1 MGKDPT
7 DPLVTKE
14 TRAAER
20 NEATR
25 PADAGPEP
33 TPEEEAAAE
42 AHGPA
47 DAEAAEHAKEQY
59 ETGAQAKGE
68 GRTP

>member
-1 MGKDPT
+1 MGTDPT
-7 DPLVTKE
+7 DRLVSSE
-14 TRAAER
+14 TRDAER
-20 NEATR
+20 HEATL
-25 PADAGPEP
+25 PADGGAAP
-33 TPEEEAAAE
+33 TPEEEAAAD

-47 DAEAAEHAKEQY
+47 DPEVVEQAKEQY